1 MQRRSGAS
9 LSLVAAIMVSGDRG
23 EDVSPAWARRGG
35 WSLHFYFS
43 EPHQVPHVAVRSGSS
58 RASIRISDGEVLA
71 GNLPP
76 RVLREVR
83 ALLASHRD
91 LAADAFAATVSFE
104 FPGTL
109 EEMLERSQSDP
120 SAEEVDDER

>member
-1 MQRRSGAS
+1 M
-9 LSLVAAIMVSGDRG
+9 VAGDRG
-23 EDVSPAWARRGG
+23 GDVSPAWARRGG

-71 GNLPP
+71 EDLPP

-91 LAADAFAATVSFE
+91 LAAEAFATTVAFE

-109 EEMLERSQSDP
+109 EEMLERAQSDP
-120 SAEEVDDER
+120 GAEEVDDER